1 MTLDLAGFGHARTV
15 SVAGTSVRAV
25 ASEPH
30 AWNSEVVVTVNV
42 HNQAGPL
49 AICLESI
56 TRQEPPAGGLSVVVF
71 DDNSSDDWAV
81 TTGRFL
87 KRIPLI
93 VCRARCGSP
102 SRARNAALSFVD
114 EAMQNTRWVARLD
127 ADDCFSTP
135 RSLFAACALGDHR
148 DARWVLGG
156 NRLVQE
162 GRLLE
167 RENPA
172 TEALLRPAHV
182 LSVLRSMA
190 QGTADNEL
198 PSCNLLLRPRAG
210 WRYPE
215 VESAEDH
222 WLVTD
227 LLLNHAPSGA
237 VLTAPL
243 YCDYNLG
250 GEVTAANRRSERYL
264 TSRQALFAQAQVW
277 AARPGSGR

>member
-1 MTLDLAGFGHARTV
+1 MTRGLAGFGHARTV
-15 SVAGTSVRAV
+15 LVAGTAVTAV
-25 ASEPH
+25 ASERH

-56 TRQEPPAGGLSVVVF
+56 ARQKQPAGGLGVVVF
-71 DDNSSDDWAV
+71 DDGSSDDWAV
-81 TTGRFL
+81 TVGRFRERL
-87 KRIPLI
+87 PLV

-102 SRARNAALSFVD
+102 ARARNAALSVVD
-114 EAMQNTRWVARLD
+114 EAMRNARWAARLD
-127 ADDCFSTP
+127 ADDCFSTA
-135 RSLFAACALGDHR
+135 RSLAAACALGDQR

-156 NRLVQE
+156 NRLVSG

-182 LSVLRSMA
+182 LSVLRTMA
-190 QGTADNEL
+190 EGTAENEL

-237 VLTAPL
+237 VLTDPL
-243 YCDYNLG
+243 YCNYNLG
-250 GEVTAANRRSERYL
+250 GEVTAANRRSERYVV
-264 TSRQALFAQAQVW
+264 SRQALFAQAQAW
-277 AARPGSGR
+277 AAQLGGGQ

>member
-1 MTLDLAGFGHARTV
+1 MTPDLAGFNHARTV
-15 SVAGTSVRAV
+15 TVAGTSVTAV
-25 ASEPH
+25 ASGRH
-30 AWNSEVVVTVNV
+30 AWHSEVVVSVNV

-49 AICLESI
+49 ARCLESI
-56 TRQEPPAGGLSVVVF
+56 AMQERPAGGMGAVVF
-71 DDNSSDDWAV
+71 DDGSSDGWAATV
-81 TTGRFL
+81 GCFRERL
-87 KRIPLI
+87 PLV

-114 EAMQNTRWVARLD
+114 EAMRDARWVARLD
-127 ADDCFSTP
+127 ADDCFSTA
-135 RSLFAACALGDHR
+135 RSLAAACALGDHR

-156 NRLVQE
+156 NRLVQG

-182 LSVLRSMA
+182 LSVLKAMA
-190 QGTADNEL
+190 EGTAENEL

-237 VLTAPL
+237 VLTDPP

-250 GEVTAANRRSERYL
+250 GDVTAANRRSERYL
-264 TSRQALFAQAQVW
+264 ASRRALFAQAQVW
-277 AARPGSGR
+277 AARQGGGR